1 MPEPIFYKYRSL
13 DNWKFVL
20 DIIVNKR
27 MYAAPFHALN
37 DPMEG
42 RYFYFGKDVTH
53 GFRRAIYQS
62 KRRKNILSL
71 SETKTNT
78 LLWSYYAAGHKGV
91 AFGVRLPGVP
101 DADIEIKPVT
111 YDNGV
116 YIGPKEARLQPDAV
130 ALRILTQKQM
140 PWAHEREV
148 RVFSAEKFVPVTLS
162 ELVLGC
168 QIDST
173 DATLISDIVKRWHPR
188 IKITRLDRAAL
199 DNPDAVG

>member
-1 MPEPIFYKYRSL
+1 MPDPIFYKYRSL

-27 MYAAPFHALN
+27 MYASPFNSLN

-53 GFRRAIYQS
+53 GVRRAIYQS
-62 KRRKNILSL
+62 KKSRNILSL

-91 AFGVRLPGVP
+91 AFGVRLSN
-101 DADIEIKPVT
+101 ALNAQIKLKPVT

-116 YIGPKEARLQPDAV
+116 YIGPKEARLNPDIV
-130 ALRILTQKQM
+130 ALKILTQKQM

-148 RVFSAEKFVPVTLS
+148 RVFSPERHVSVTLS

-168 QIDST
+168 MIDPA
-173 DATLISDIVKRWHPR
+173 DAALISDIAKRWHPR
-188 IKITRLDRAAL
+188 IKITKLDRSVL
-199 DNPDAVG
+199 DNPDAVE